1 MEGETKTPR
10 NDDQE
15 STFFVFLWVFFLKI
29 QNIRKSKTPIYEKG
43 SHKNF
48 LDQVL
53 TIFQTSPGESLIK
66 FEISKEFDIMFIML
80 SRNGI

>member
-10 NDDQE
+10 TDDQE

>member
-10 NDDQE
+10 TDDQE
-15 STFFVFLWVFFLKI
+15 STFFVFLWFFFLKI

>member
-10 NDDQE
+10 TDDQE
-15 STFFVFLWVFFLKI
+15 STFFVFLWFFFLKI

-53 TIFQTSPGESLIK
+53 TIFQTSRGESLIK